1 MIKPFDDNERSRGSS
16 LDDEFLHY
24 LSGATPPPIP
34 PPLPPPAASMAP
46 ESAASETNV
55 EVKNSTGN
63 IAMAVASAVPLSQV
77 PDIESPPEP
86 TANVVAQQATA
97 TALENEH
104 DDQGKRLGIVLFCN
118 ILGGLITS
126 FFLPFLSIVF
136 QISAIIIASAL
147 TCGCCCAANSNL
159 EPRVKKL
166 AAATLVALCIL
177 IILQIIA
184 TVIIFTAVIED
195 GSSTGTISDSTGND
209 LVASLLPISISAY
222 VAYALA
228 LVFSGLLSFGRDCGA
243 PHASRVR

>member
-1 MIKPFDDNERSRGSS
+1 MG
-16 LDDEFLHY
+16 
-24 LSGATPPPIP
+24 
-34 PPLPPPAASMAP
+34 
-46 ESAASETNV
+46 

-63 IAMAVASAVPLSQV
+63 IASNVHDAMAVTSAVPLSQV

-86 TANVVAQQATA
+86 PQQATA

-104 DDQGKRLGIVLFCN
+104 DDPGKRLGIVLFCN
-118 ILGGLITS
+118 ILVGLITT
-126 FFLPFLSIVF
+126 FFLPFVSIVC
-136 QISAIIIASAL
+136 QISAIVIASAL

-177 IILQIIA
+177 IILQSIA
-184 TVIIFTAVIED
+184 TVIIFAAVDEEV
-195 GSSTGTISDSTGND
+195 SSTATISDSTVND
-209 LVASLLPISISAY
+209 VVASLLPISIAAY
-222 VAYALA
+222 VVYALA